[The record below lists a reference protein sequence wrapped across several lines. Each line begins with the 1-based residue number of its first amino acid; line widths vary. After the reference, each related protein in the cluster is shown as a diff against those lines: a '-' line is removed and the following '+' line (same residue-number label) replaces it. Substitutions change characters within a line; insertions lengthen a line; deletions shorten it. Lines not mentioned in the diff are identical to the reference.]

1 MSPHNVYAM
10 IQIRLVPF
18 EFSVISISKVLLSE
32 LSKSLRWVYC
42 LYPGLSQHV
51 IWME

>member
-18 EFSVISISKVLLSE
+18 EFTVISISKVLLSE
-32 LSKSLRWVYC
+32 LSK
-42 LYPGLSQHV
+42 LYLGLSRHV